1 MTGISEVLRGASEAQ
16 DADSA
21 QVFAN
26 VLNTDLH
33 AMKTYNGTLTYQAQ
47 DTMRLSRVLAEYER
61 MNSASM
67 KGGFQ
72 QRQPAARPAVSTQTP
87 ASSAAA

>member
-1 MTGISEVLRGASEAQ
+1 MTGISEVLKGASEAQ
-16 DADSA
+16 DADTA

-33 AMKTYNGTLTYQAQ
+33 AMKTYNGSLTYQAQ

-61 MNSASM
+61 MNQMAM
-67 KGGFQ
+67 KGGFA
-72 QRQPAARPAVSTQTP
+72 QRQPAARPVAQQTTP
-87 ASSAAA
+87 SAAA